1 LSAPGAACDS
11 SYLIASVISRRR
23 LAYSSASGLIVAY
36 SAASWSRRDSGC
48 GWTCAGG
55 AGGWVVVISSYSK
68 SLIRVT
74 QYGRVWPSWQAI
86 SGQTWVGTGHA
97 LRRLA
102 LAPRV
107 LGVRQ
112 RVRLPAAPAGLA
124 TTAVPV
130 VGRVGAAGLELAR
143 LPGLAPVLGDRAR
156 VRLAAGL
163 TGVGGVGGLDVALGQ
178 QLVPQPQV
186 ATVGR
191 GSAAGL
197 ELVRHQA
204 VTPASGRSS
213 GAAEA
218 GSS

>member
-1 LSAPGAACDS
+1 
-11 SYLIASVISRRR
+11 
-23 LAYSSASGLIVAY
+23 
-36 SAASWSRRDSGC
+36 
-48 GWTCAGG
+48 
-55 AGGWVVVISSYSK
+55 SK

-86 SGQTWVGTGHA
+86 SGQTWAGTGHA

-107 LGVRQ
+107 LGVGQ

-163 TGVGGVGGLDVALGQ
+163 TGVGGVGGLDVAGGD
-178 QLVPQPQV
+178 QLLPATDVPLV
-186 ATVGR
+186 RGR
-191 GSAAGL
+191 RAAGL
-197 ELVRHQA
+197 EPVRHQA
-204 VTPASGRSS
+204 AGPPHSARRAAAAWASCSVPASRWARYTSINSS
-213 GAAEA
+213 SLLARGIAAIP
-218 GSS
+218 GSGSTSATGIGTTSGSPSRWQASR